1 MPEATRQ
8 TDESTGDDQIIEG
21 ETATVTISPFGPRVP
36 HQYEI
41 DLNGGMALGTVKQEA
56 REKGL
61 KDGYD
66 VFSVTKVNGRVLQQS
81 GGGFCE
87 TQPEDQGPGGETA

>member
-1 MPEATRQ
+1 MPKTTNQ

-56 REKGL
+56 REMGL
-61 KDGYD
+61 KEGYD
-66 VFSVTKVNGRVLQQS
+66 VFAVTKVNGRVLQQS
-81 GGGFCE
+81 GGGFHE
-87 TQPEDQGPGGETA
+87 TQPEDQGSGGETA